1 MAAEANPLVTKADS
15 VSRVV
20 KQMRQAMHDNDPAYY
35 SIPDTADA
43 MTQYLYFYESSG
55 GAAMDRQVGFL
66 SDVVR
71 LSIKCPYFDTA
82 QARQLLEEMQKQV
95 HEIFGPEMKVVV
107 SGGMSRYIE
116 LNDILYAGQRH
127 SFIAATLAIGIVM
140 MTVLRAVR
148 FGLLSMLPNIFPVF
162 VTMGFLGLV
171 GLYLDV
177 ITVSFAGVIIEAA
190 IKSICNGFHS

>member
-1 MAAEANPLVTKADS
+1 
-15 VSRVV
+15 
-20 KQMRQAMHDNDPAYY
+20 
-35 SIPDTADA
+35 
-43 MTQYLYFYESSG
+43 
-55 GAAMDRQVGFL
+55 
-66 SDVVR
+66 
-71 LSIKCPYFDTA
+71 
-82 QARQLLEEMQKQV
+82 
-95 HEIFGPEMKVVV
+95 MKVVV

-116 LNDILYAGQRH
+116 LNDILYSGQRH

-177 ITVSFAGVIIEAA
+177 ITVSFAGVIIGVAVDDTIHFFTRFRQEFARLGNYKKALAA
-190 IKSICNGFHS
+190 TYFSVGHRKIGRASCRERV